1 MRITTEKQKPVR
13 LYDWLKAKSLSLKEL
28 IQKKSFN
35 SYSDLILFCDK
46 LGMLPCS
53 EHDFNKSYEGLYPP
67 KVEVKVEIPKPELP
81 NEIESETSDDEVS
94 IIQESEITT
103 QKQPKKKSSQPG

>member
-1 MRITTEKQKPVR
+1 MRITTEKQKPIR

-28 IQKKSFN
+28 IQKKNFN
-35 SYSDLILFCDK
+35 SYSGLILFCDK

-53 EHDFNKSYEGLYPP
+53 EHDFNKSYEELYPP
-67 KVEVKVEIPKPELP
+67 KVKEEITKPELP
-81 NEIESETSDDEVS
+81 AEIEAETNNEVS